1 MRSNYWS
8 CSRFA
13 DWLRGT
19 PKLSAGTSE
28 QWRDWRRTA
37 KTTHSFRYWLA
48 EQGLDHLQNIVMY
61 IPDKIYA
68 VKYYVNNRW
77 VTGTHKLTA
86 HPKDIRPGTWC
97 DVGNRFLPCLFN
109 ELVDF
114 VEVEQAWWNIA
125 WDPEAREKYHAPFYA
140 RGWLR
145 WRTWRSREAGLDA
158 LRWAAGL
165 VYDED
170 SGVNPSHPDYG
181 QPTAQA
187 KNAIECINLYLWWTQ
202 MRPNRLDP
210 HDVSGWSDYINSR
223 LNDNKNDDSVFG
235 IWESND
241 AVDRRRRTD
250 MIDQV
255 QELEQRYEQ
264 EDEDMMIRLIKLRQY
279 LWT

>member
-8 CSRFA
+8 CSWFA

-28 QWRDWRRTA
+28 EWRDWKLNA
-37 KTTHSFRYWLA
+37 KKQYPFRYWLA
-48 EQGLDHLQNIVMY
+48 EQGLDHLQNIVMF
-61 IPDKIYA
+61 IPDKLYA

-86 HPKDIRPGTWC
+86 HPRDIRPGSWC

-114 VEVEQAWWNIA
+114 VEVEQAWYNIA
-125 WDPEAREKYHAPFYA
+125 WDPEARKKYHAPFYA
-140 RGWLR
+140 HGWLR

-165 VYDED
+165 VYDE
-170 SGVNPSHPDYG
+170 SHGV
-181 QPTAQA
+181 QPTDPNYGKPTPQSQ
-187 KNAIECINLYLWWTQ
+187 NAVECINLYLWWTQ

-210 HDVSGWSDYINSR
+210 HEVSGWSDYCVDRIR
-223 LNDNKNDDSVFG
+223 DSEDGIFG
-235 IWESND
+235 VWESND
-241 AVDRRRRTD
+241 AVEQRRRTD
-250 MIDQV
+250 MINQV
-255 QELEQRYEQ
+255 DELEQRYEQ
-264 EDEDMMIRLIKLRQY
+264 EDEDMMIRLIKLRQF

>member
-8 CSRFA
+8 CSWFA

-28 QWRDWRRTA
+28 EWRDWKLNA
-37 KTTHSFRYWLA
+37 KKQYPFRYWLA
-48 EQGLDHLQNIVMY
+48 EQGLDHLQNIVMF
-61 IPDKIYA
+61 IPDKLYA

-77 VTGTHKLTA
+77 VTGTHRLTA
-86 HPKDIRPGTWC
+86 HPRDIRPGSWC

-114 VEVEQAWWNIA
+114 VEVEQAWYNIA
-125 WDPEAREKYHAPFYA
+125 WDPEAREKYRAPFYA
-140 RGWLR
+140 SGWLR

-165 VYDED
+165 VYDE
-170 SGVNPSHPDYG
+170 SHGV
-181 QPTAQA
+181 QPTDPNYGKPTPQSQ
-187 KNAIECINLYLWWTQ
+187 NAVECINLYLWWTQ

-210 HDVSGWSDYINSR
+210 HDASGWSDYVNSR

-241 AVDRRRRTD
+241 AVDQRHRTD
-250 MIDQV
+250 MINVVD
-255 QELEQRYEQ
+255 ELEQRYDQ
-264 EDEDMMIRLIKLRQY
+264 EDEDMMIRLIKLRRF

>member
-8 CSRFA
+8 CSWFA

-28 QWRDWRRTA
+28 EWRDWKLNA
-37 KTTHSFRYWLA
+37 KKQYPFRYWLA
-48 EQGLDHLQNIVMY
+48 EQGLDHLQNIVMF
-61 IPDKIYA
+61 IPDKLYA

-77 VTGTHKLTA
+77 VTGTHTLTA
-86 HPKDIRPGTWC
+86 HPRDIRPGSWC

-114 VEVEQAWWNIA
+114 VEVEQAWYNIA
-125 WDPEAREKYHAPFYA
+125 WDPEARKKYHAPFYA
-140 RGWLR
+140 SGWLR

-165 VYDED
+165 VYDE
-170 SGVNPSHPDYG
+170 SHGV
-181 QPTAQA
+181 QPTDPNYGKPTPQSQ
-187 KNAIECINLYLWWTQ
+187 NAVECINLYLWWTQ

-210 HDVSGWSDYINSR
+210 HEVSGWSDYCVDRIR
-223 LNDNKNDDSVFG
+223 DSEDGIFG
-235 IWESND
+235 VWESND
-241 AVDRRRRTD
+241 AVEQRRRTD
-250 MIDQV
+250 MINQV
-255 QELEQRYEQ
+255 DELEQRYEQ
-264 EDEDMMIRLIKLRQY
+264 EDEDMMIRLIKLRQF

>member
-8 CSRFA
+8 CSWFA

-28 QWRDWRRTA
+28 EWRDWKLNA
-37 KTTHSFRYWLA
+37 KKQYPFRYWLA
-48 EQGLDHLQNIVMY
+48 EQGLDHLQNIVMF
-61 IPDKIYA
+61 IPDKLYA

-86 HPKDIRPGTWC
+86 HPRDIRPGSWC

-114 VEVEQAWWNIA
+114 VEVEQAWYNIA
-125 WDPEAREKYHAPFYA
+125 WDPEARKKYHAPFYA
-140 RGWLR
+140 HGWLR

-158 LRWAAGL
+158 LRWAAAL
-165 VYDED
+165 VYDE
-170 SGVNPSHPDYG
+170 SHGV
-181 QPTAQA
+181 QPTDPNYGKPTPQSQ
-187 KNAIECINLYLWWTQ
+187 NAVECINLYLWWTQ

-210 HDVSGWSDYINSR
+210 HEVSGWSDYCVDRIR
-223 LNDNKNDDSVFG
+223 DSEDGIFG
-235 IWESND
+235 VWESND
-241 AVDRRRRTD
+241 AVEQRRRTD
-250 MIDQV
+250 MINQV
-255 QELEQRYEQ
+255 DELEQRYEQ
-264 EDEDMMIRLIKLRQY
+264 EDEDMMIRLIKLRQF

>member
-8 CSRFA
+8 CSWLA

-28 QWRDWRRTA
+28 QWRDWKLNA
-37 KTTHSFRYWLA
+37 KKQYPLRYWLA
-48 EQGLDHLQNIVMY
+48 EQGLDHLQNIVMF
-61 IPDKIYA
+61 IPDKLYA

-77 VTGTHKLTA
+77 VTGTHTLTA
-86 HPKDIRPGTWC
+86 HPRDIRPGSWC

-114 VEVEQAWWNIA
+114 VEVEQAWYNIA
-125 WDPEAREKYHAPFYA
+125 WDPEARKKYHAPFYA
-140 RGWLR
+140 HGWLR

-165 VYDED
+165 VYDE
-170 SGVNPSHPDYG
+170 SHGV
-181 QPTAQA
+181 QPTDPNYGKPTPQSQ
-187 KNAIECINLYLWWTQ
+187 NAVECINLYLWWTQ

-210 HDVSGWSDYINSR
+210 HEVSGWSDYCVDRIRDS
-223 LNDNKNDDSVFG
+223 DDGIFG
-235 IWESND
+235 VWESND
-241 AVDRRRRTD
+241 AVEQRRRTD
-250 MIDQV
+250 MINQV
-255 QELEQRYEQ
+255 DELEQRYEQ
-264 EDEDMMIRLIKLRQY
+264 EDEDMMIRLIKLRQF

>member
-1 MRSNYWS
+1 M
-8 CSRFA
+8 
-13 DWLRGT
+13 
-19 PKLSAGTSE
+19 
-28 QWRDWRRTA
+28 
-37 KTTHSFRYWLA
+37 RYWLA
-48 EQGLDHLQNIVMY
+48 EQGLDHLQNIVMFV
-61 IPDKIYA
+61 PDKIYA

-125 WDPEAREKYHAPFYA
+125 WDPAAREKYHAPFYA

-187 KNAIECINLYLWWTQ
+187 KNAVECINLYLWWTQ

-264 EDEDMMIRLIKLRQY
+264 EDEDMMIRLIKLRQF

>member
-8 CSRFA
+8 CSWFA

-28 QWRDWRRTA
+28 EWRDWKLNA
-37 KTTHSFRYWLA
+37 KKQYPFRYWLA
-48 EQGLDHLQNIVMY
+48 EQGLDHLQNIVMF
-61 IPDKIYA
+61 IPDKLYA

-77 VTGTHKLTA
+77 VTGTHTLTA
-86 HPKDIRPGTWC
+86 HPRDIRPGSWC

-114 VEVEQAWWNIA
+114 VEVEQAWYNIA
-125 WDPEAREKYHAPFYA
+125 WDSEARKKYHAPFYA
-140 RGWLR
+140 HGWLR

-158 LRWAAGL
+158 LRWAAAL

-181 QPTAQA
+181 QPTPQA
-187 KNAIECINLYLWWTQ
+187 KNAVECINLYLWWTQ

-210 HDVSGWSDYINSR
+210 HDASGWSDYVNSR

-241 AVDRRRRTD
+241 AVDKRHRTD
-250 MIDQV
+250 MINVVD
-255 QELEQRYEQ
+255 ELEQRYDQ
-264 EDEDMMIRLIKLRQY
+264 EDEDMMIRLIKLRRF

>member
-8 CSRFA
+8 CSWFA

-28 QWRDWRRTA
+28 EWRDWKLNA
-37 KTTHSFRYWLA
+37 KKQYPFRYWLA
-48 EQGLDHLQNIVMY
+48 EQGLDHLQNIVMF
-61 IPDKIYA
+61 IPDKLYA

-86 HPKDIRPGTWC
+86 HPRDIRPGSWC

-114 VEVEQAWWNIA
+114 VEVEQAWYNIA
-125 WDPEAREKYHAPFYA
+125 WDPEAREKYRAPFYA
-140 RGWLR
+140 SGWLR

-165 VYDED
+165 VYDE
-170 SGVNPSHPDYG
+170 SHGV
-181 QPTAQA
+181 QPTDPNYGKPTPQSQ
-187 KNAIECINLYLWWTQ
+187 NAVECINLYLWWTQ

-210 HDVSGWSDYINSR
+210 HEVSGWSDYCVDRIR
-223 LNDNKNDDSVFG
+223 DSEDGIFG
-235 IWESND
+235 VWESND
-241 AVDRRRRTD
+241 AVEQRRRTD
-250 MIDQV
+250 MINQV
-255 QELEQRYEQ
+255 DELEQRYEQ
-264 EDEDMMIRLIKLRQY
+264 EDEDMMIRLIKLRRF

>member
-8 CSRFA
+8 CSSFA

-19 PKLSAGTSE
+19 SKLFAGTSE
-28 QWRDWRRTA
+28 EWRDWKLNA
-37 KTTHSFRYWLA
+37 KKQYPFRFWLA
-48 EQGLDHLQNIVMY
+48 EQGLDQLQNIVMF
-61 IPDKIYA
+61 IPDKLYA
-68 VKYYVNNRW
+68 AKYYVNNRW

-86 HPKDIRPGTWC
+86 HPRDIQPGSWC

-114 VEVEQAWWNIA
+114 VEVEQAWYNIA

-140 RGWLR
+140 RGWFR
-145 WRTWRSREAGLDA
+145 WRTWRSRESGLDA

-181 QPTAQA
+181 QPTPQA
-187 KNAIECINLYLWWTQ
+187 KNAVECINLYLWWTQ
-202 MRPNRLDP
+202 MRPARPDP
-210 HDVSGWSDYINSR
+210 YEVSGWSDFCQDRVKNSE
-223 LNDNKNDDSVFG
+223 NGIFG
-235 IWESND
+235 VWESND
-241 AVDRRRRTD
+241 AAAQHRRTD
-250 MIDQV
+250 MINQV
-255 QELEQRYEQ
+255 QALEQRYEQ
-264 EDEDMMIRLIKLRQY
+264 EDEDMMIRLIKLRQF